1 MIHTIATFKS
11 ELIKSDLLFLV
22 TIKILSRMISS
33 PIYPV
38 NFAIEKSLLIDVESK
53 TLFVCIFSTLESM
66 IVNVMSIRMSDS
78 WYDST
83 INR

>member
-11 ELIKSDLLFLV
+11 EVIKSDLLFLA

-33 PIYPV
+33 LNYPV

-78 WYDST
+78 RYDTT

>member
-22 TIKILSRMISS
+22 TIKILSRMMSS

-78 WYDST
+78 WCDTT

>member
-1 MIHTIATFKS
+1 LIHTIATFKS
-11 ELIKSDLLFLV
+11 EIIKIDLLFLA

-78 WYDST
+78 
-83 INR
+83 

>member
-11 ELIKSDLLFLV
+11 EVIKSDLLFLA

-33 PIYPV
+33 LNYPV

-66 IVNVMSIRMSDS
+66 IVNVMSIRMGDS
-78 WYDST
+78 WCDTT
-83 INR
+83 ING

>member
-78 WYDST
+78 RYDTT

>member
-1 MIHTIATFKS
+1 M
-11 ELIKSDLLFLV
+11 V

-38 NFAIEKSLLIDVESK
+38 NFSIEKSLLIDVESK

-66 IVNVMSIRMSDS
+66 IVNVMSIRMGDS
-78 WYDST
+78 
-83 INR
+83 

>member
-78 WYDST
+78 WYDTT

>member
-11 ELIKSDLLFLV
+11 EVIKSDLLFLV

-53 TLFVCIFSTLESM
+53 TPFVCIFSTLESM

-78 WYDST
+78 
-83 INR
+83 

>member
-11 ELIKSDLLFLV
+11 ELIKIDLLFLV

-53 TLFVCIFSTLESM
+53 TLFVCIFSTLESI
-66 IVNVMSIRMSDS
+66 IVNVMSIRISDS
-78 WYDST
+78 
-83 INR
+83 

>member
-66 IVNVMSIRMSDS
+66 IVNVMSICRDDS
-78 WYDST
+78 WCDT
-83 INR
+83 TVNR

>member
-1 MIHTIATFKS
+1 MIYTIATFKS

-66 IVNVMSIRMSDS
+66 IVNVMSIRMSNS
-78 WYDST
+78 
-83 INR
+83 

>member
-11 ELIKSDLLFLV
+11 EVIKSNLLFLA

-38 NFAIEKSLLIDVESK
+38 NLAIEKSHLIDVESK
-53 TLFVCIFSTLESM
+53 ALFVCIFSTL
-66 IVNVMSIRMSDS
+66 
-78 WYDST
+78 
-83 INR
+83 

>member
-1 MIHTIATFKS
+1 LIYTIATFKS
-11 ELIKSDLLFLV
+11 EVIKSDLLFLA

-33 PIYPV
+33 PVYPV

-66 IVNVMSIRMSDS
+66 IVNVMSIRMGDS
-78 WYDST
+78 
-83 INR
+83 

>member
-1 MIHTIATFKS
+1 MIHTIATFRS
-11 ELIKSDLLFLV
+11 EVIKRDLLFLA

-78 WYDST
+78 RYDTT

>member
-11 ELIKSDLLFLV
+11 EVIKSDLLFLA

-33 PIYPV
+33 LNYPV

-66 IVNVMSIRMSDS
+66 IVNVMSIRMGDS
-78 WYDST
+78 
-83 INR
+83 

>member
-1 MIHTIATFKS
+1 
-11 ELIKSDLLFLV
+11 LV

-38 NFAIEKSLLIDVESK
+38 NFSIEKSLLIDVESK

-66 IVNVMSIRMSDS
+66 IVNVMSIRMGDS
-78 WYDST
+78 
-83 INR
+83 

>member
-11 ELIKSDLLFLV
+11 EVIKSDLLFLA

-38 NFAIEKSLLIDVESK
+38 NFAIERSLLIDVESK
-53 TLFVCIFSTLESM
+53 ALFVCIFSTLEST
-66 IVNVMSIRMSDS
+66 IVNVMSIRMGDS
-78 WYDST
+78 
-83 INR
+83 

>member
-1 MIHTIATFKS
+1 
-11 ELIKSDLLFLV
+11 
-22 TIKILSRMISS
+22 MISS

-38 NFAIEKSLLIDVESK
+38 NFSIEKSLLIDVESK

-78 WYDST
+78 
-83 INR
+83 

>member
-78 WYDST
+78 W
-83 INR
+83 